1 MKAAVVQSFDRL
13 PALVEFPMPEA
24 APHEV
29 LVRVEAAALSQLARG
44 QAAGRHYSAPSLPFV
59 PGADGVGRLAGGER
73 AYFAFPRR
81 PWGAMGEWTTVDR
94 RNVIPIPESLDPV
107 TTAAIANP
115 AMASWAALNERA
127 MFAAG
132 ESVLINGANG
142 VAGRLAIRNAKLLG
156 AGRIVVTAREES
168 AREELAR
175 LGADAFISLSAAPDG
190 VVDEVE
196 REVAR
201 GIDVVLDYLWGRP
214 AECVVQAV
222 MNGAKRSAPRRVRFV
237 NIGSLAGMDMS
248 LAAAAL
254 RSSRIELMGSGLG
267 SVTEERLASSAAAAV
282 MALGAHLDGIPIRGV
297 AIESLPAH
305 WHAET
310 TARLVF
316 TF

>member
-1 MKAAVVQSFDRL
+1 M
-13 PALVEFPMPEA
+13 
-24 APHEV
+24 
-29 LVRVEAAALSQLARG
+29 
-44 QAAGRHYSAPSLPFV
+44 
-59 PGADGVGRLAGGER
+59 
-73 AYFAFPRR
+73 
-81 PWGAMGEWTTVDR
+81 
-94 RNVIPIPESLDPV
+94 

-267 SVTEERLASSAAAAV
+267 SVSEERLASSAAAAV